1 MRELQQTDVTRL
13 NYSTPTLAEKIPM
26 QYDPQQTNTPPKP
39 IEPTGF
45 FTGIQFRPILMGAVV
60 DFIASFV
67 LAAFYYGFYVAPN
80 SGAAAA
86 FEEEAAKFWMTSE
99 GLAAGLLL
107 GSLGTLV
114 GGFYAAYKAGILEMK
129 HGALVG
135 VTSIIVGVIMHSGD
149 SESQFPEWFIA
160 LSFAAA
166 IPAGALGGFF
176 AEMFAGMTG
185 KYRQ

>member
-1 MRELQQTDVTRL
+1 
-13 NYSTPTLAEKIPM
+13 M
-26 QYDPQQTNTPPKP
+26 QYDPQHTGTPPKP

-45 FTGIQFRPILMGAVV
+45 FTGIQFRPIFTGAVV

-67 LAAFYYGFYVAPN
+67 LAAFYYGFYVAPS
-80 SGAAAA
+80 SGASAA
-86 FEEEAAKFWMTSE
+86 FEEEAAKYWATSE

-107 GSLGTLV
+107 GSLGTLI
-114 GGFYAAYKAGILEMK
+114 GGFYAAYKAGTLEMK

-135 VTSIIVGVIMHSGD
+135 VASILLGLVMHSGD
-149 SESQFPEWFIA
+149 TETQFPEWFMA

-176 AEMFAGMTG
+176 AEMFKSATRGGRGRIRPSQTG
-185 KYRQ
+185 

>member
-1 MRELQQTDVTRL
+1 
-13 NYSTPTLAEKIPM
+13 M
-26 QYDPQQTNTPPKP
+26 QHDPQQTGTTPSP

-45 FTGIQFRPILMGAVV
+45 FTGIQFRPILTGAVV

-67 LAAFYYGFYVAPN
+67 LAAFYYGFYVAPS
-80 SGAAAA
+80 SGASAA
-86 FEEEAAKFWMTSE
+86 FEEEAAKYWLSSE

-107 GSLGTLV
+107 GSLGTLI
-114 GGFYAAYKAGILEMK
+114 GGFYAAYKAGTLEMK

-135 VTSIIVGVIMHSGD
+135 VASILVGIFMHSG
-149 SESQFPEWFIA
+149 ETETQFPEWFMA

-176 AEMFAGMTG
+176 AEMFKSAAGGGRGGIRPSQTG
-185 KYRQ
+185 